1 MKCKEVDYE
10 YKSKRKEP
18 KNLQNI
24 GKTKVMKKENPKNF
38 GQTYQKS
45 IEKDLRKA
53 IKQAD
58 GSLLNPFLLPYL
70 EQYLNPR

>member
-10 YKSKRKEP
+10 YKNKRKEP

-38 GQTYQKS
+38 G
-45 IEKDLRKA
+45 
-53 IKQAD
+53 
-58 GSLLNPFLLPYL
+58 
-70 EQYLNPR
+70 